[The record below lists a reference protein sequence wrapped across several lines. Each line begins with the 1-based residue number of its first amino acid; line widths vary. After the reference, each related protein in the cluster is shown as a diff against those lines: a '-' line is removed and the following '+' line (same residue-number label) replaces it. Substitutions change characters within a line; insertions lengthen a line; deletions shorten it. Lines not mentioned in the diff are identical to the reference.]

1 MQKHTWLGVLVASF
15 MILIICPD
23 WYLYS
28 LLSIGVA
35 LYLLALGKSHTLNWE
50 NKDMSKN
57 LYPPGLECVI
67 FMTTQYFPFTGEY
80 DPCLVPELLLLSPFA
95 TQTGPSPC
103 PTHSAFLGPQQS
115 GIPCKP
121 DCRHLSVEAAGDLN
135 CLVPQMRSSLP
146 LSTST
151 LHLTRQSPS
160 SLILR

>member
-1 MQKHTWLGVLVASF
+1 MASF

-67 FMTTQYFPFTGEY
+67 FMTTQLISLLQANIILVVFQNFFALPSLALCHADGAVALPQPFP
-80 DPCLVPELLLLSPFA
+80 
-95 TQTGPSPC
+95 
-103 PTHSAFLGPQQS
+103 HS
-115 GIPCKP
+115 
-121 DCRHLSVEAAGDLN
+121 
-135 CLVPQMRSSLP
+135 
-146 LSTST
+146 
-151 LHLTRQSPS
+151 
-160 SLILR
+160 